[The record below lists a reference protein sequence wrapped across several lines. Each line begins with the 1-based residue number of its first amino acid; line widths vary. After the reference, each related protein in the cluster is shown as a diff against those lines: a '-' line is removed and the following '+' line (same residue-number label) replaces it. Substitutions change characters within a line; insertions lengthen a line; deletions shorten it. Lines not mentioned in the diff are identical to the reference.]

1 LVEIKFSE
9 LKIGQLGYVYKNI
22 EKQSK
27 LMEEILGLPKF
38 QIINVPNLDTQF
50 RDKRTIVDIKA
61 GFSQLGMLELELIQ
75 WVDGDCI
82 YKEFIEQ
89 GKEGLHHYGVY
100 IENLE
105 SYSTKMKEMGF
116 QSVNASQFANLK
128 WDYFDTT
135 DVLGV
140 CLEFIEKT
148 KMRARKKR

>member
-1 LVEIKFSE
+1 MEEIKFSE

-22 EKQSK
+22 EKQAK
-27 LMEEILGLPKF
+27 LMEETLGLPKF
-38 QIINVPNLDTQF
+38 QIIDVPNLDTKF
-50 RDKRTIVDIKA
+50 RDKRTIVDIKV
-61 GFSQLGMLELELIQ
+61 GFSQFGMFELELIQ
-75 WVDGDCI
+75 WVDGDSI
-82 YKEFIEQ
+82 YKEFLEQ

-100 IENLE
+100 VENLE

-116 QSVNASQFANLK
+116 QSVNASQFVNLK

>member
-1 LVEIKFSE
+1 MEEIKFSE

-22 EKQSK
+22 EKQAK
-27 LMEEILGLPKF
+27 LMEETLGLPKF
-38 QIINVPNLDTQF
+38 QIINIPNLDTQF
-50 RDKRTIVDIKA
+50 RDKRTIVDIKV

-75 WVDGDCI
+75 WVDGDSI

-89 GKEGLHHYGVY
+89 GKEGLHHYGIY
-100 IENLE
+100 IDNLE

-116 QSVNASQFANLK
+116 QSVNASQYVNLK

-135 DVLGV
+135 EVLGV
-140 CLEFIEKT
+140 CLEFLEKT

>member
-1 LVEIKFSE
+1 LEEIKFSE

-22 EKQSK
+22 EKQAK
-27 LMEEILGLPKF
+27 LMEETLGLPKF
-38 QIINVPNLDTQF
+38 QIIDVPNLDTKF
-50 RDKRTIVDIKA
+50 RDKRTIVDIKV
-61 GFSQLGMLELELIQ
+61 GFSQFGMFELELIQ
-75 WVDGDCI
+75 WVDGDSI
-82 YKEFIEQ
+82 YKEFLEQ

-100 IENLE
+100 VENLE

-116 QSVNASQFANLK
+116 QSVNASQFVNLK

>member
-1 LVEIKFSE
+1 MEEIKFSE

-22 EKQSK
+22 EKQAK
-27 LMEEILGLPKF
+27 LMEETLGLPKF
-38 QIINVPNLDTQF
+38 QIIDVPNLDTQF
-50 RDKRTIVDIKA
+50 RDKRTIVDIKV

-75 WVDGDCI
+75 WVDGDSI

-116 QSVNASQFANLK
+116 QSVNASQFVNLK
-128 WDYFDTT
+128 WDYFDTI